1 MTEADQIVNLE
12 VGQQT
17 KKGSSK
23 KNQSPNKKAM
33 ATPEERVARAL
44 KSKLSFERREEELR

>member
-1 MTEADQIVNLE
+1 MTEADQVVNLE
-12 VGQQT
+12 VGQKT
-17 KKGSSK
+17 KKGSPT
-23 KNQSPNKKAM
+23 KNQSSSKKAM